1 MAEENRLSSA
11 QHIANTAVMAN
22 TMNNLSSTTKDNQV
36 HAEPVFGPSVN
47 DQEAQSKVGDAI
59 VVGGSADHVVA
70 NPVAQVPLEIAAAEG
85 LSINERG
92 QVVRHAPP
100 AAAAAAPANNA
111 NRWDWKSPHKF
122 RVVAHSFNFINSLL
136 YLVVFIM
143 SLTIIEKD
151 ENLQN
156 LTIYT

>member
-1 MAEENRLSSA
+1 M
-11 QHIANTAVMAN
+11 
-22 TMNNLSSTTKDNQV
+22 
-36 HAEPVFGPSVN
+36 
-47 DQEAQSKVGDAI
+47 GDAI

-92 QVVRHAPP
+92 QVVRNAPP

-111 NRWDWKSPHKF
+111 SRWDWKSPHKF

-156 LTIYT
+156 LTIYTQAQNDWTTKLWSDFSWGSLEDPCPDDSYYHLGLWW